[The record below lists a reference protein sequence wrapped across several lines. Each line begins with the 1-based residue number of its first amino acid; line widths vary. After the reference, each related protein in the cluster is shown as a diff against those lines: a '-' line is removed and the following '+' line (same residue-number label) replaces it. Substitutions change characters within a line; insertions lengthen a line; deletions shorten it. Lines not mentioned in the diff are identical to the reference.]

1 MNYKSE
7 VENLIKNLHRV
18 AEKRQEFA
26 GYLSRTAEII
36 QRAEREGANK
46 SGQLFLEREI
56 QDLQITGEN
65 LQTGRFRLM
74 VLGDMKHGKSTLLN
88 VLLGKQLLPS
98 AVNPCT
104 AILTIIRYGEQ
115 EKVTVYFKDKPEQT
129 MSFEQFSREFT
140 IDPKEA
146 KRFEQEQVQ
155 AFPDVSY
162 AVVEYELELLK
173 NGIEIVDTPGLND
186 TDERNQLTLGYIN
199 SCHAILFVL
208 NATKPCTM
216 EERRYLENYL
226 KGRGLTIFF
235 LINRWDE
242 LQKSAFDPDDE
253 REVRK
258 YEEAQRQVF
267 ASNLQEYT
275 IIEGDDLYEERVF
288 ETSALNALRRR
299 VKNQKMDGT
308 GLPEFLGSLQHFLTT
323 ERAISEFR
331 QARALMRQTYKR
343 LREKVEVRIPL
354 LSQNVEELRSRIKSV
369 QPGFNKLTEIRD
381 EFRDEIK
388 QTRKKSAEDLAR
400 SAYLFFSQLDT
411 TFEEDFRPYVPP
423 LNFFKFLW
431 SGSRKEFQERM
442 NEGFKKYINDKLAQ
456 WGQSAEKDLRSYGDR
471 LALSAAQYGF
481 AYQGITD
488 KIDSNLTGIAVDLND
503 VVETQ
508 GDVAKSPGWARFA
521 TGATAFLL
529 GDWVGAASSA
539 TGTYNWRM
547 LLSTLG
553 LVIGANVLLSLLFG
567 LVLGPVGIAGV
578 MGLASFGQTEGLRRE
593 FLKKTRELL
602 KKELPSVA
610 TTSARKIEDQVLQLF
625 EEYEIEAI
633 SRIDDDIKS
642 RKAELQSLLDQKES
656 GEFEREAEIQRLNK
670 LERDVFDQA
679 QTLESTYDD
688 LMGTTKS

>member
-7 VENLIKNLHRV
+7 VENLIENLNRV
-18 AEKRQEFA
+18 AENRQKFA
-26 GYLSRTAEII
+26 GYLNQVVTYI
-36 QRAEREGANK
+36 QCAEREGERA
-46 SGQLFLEREI
+46 SGQLFLEREVL
-56 QDLQITGEN
+56 DLQITSEN
-65 LQTGRFRLM
+65 LQAGRFRLM

-115 EKVTVYFKDKPEQT
+115 EKVTVYFKDNQQET
-129 MSFEQFSREFT
+129 MSFDQFTREYT

-146 KRFEQEQVQ
+146 KHFEQQQEQ

-162 AVVEYELELLK
+162 AVVEYPLDLLQ
-173 NGIEIVDTPGLND
+173 NGVEIVDSPGLND
-186 TDERNQLTLGYIN
+186 TDERNELTLGYIN

-253 REVRK
+253 REVQK
-258 YEEAQRQVF
+258 YEDAQRLVF
-267 ASNLQEYT
+267 ASNLKEYC
-275 IIEGDDLYEERVF
+275 IIDGSNLYEERVF

-299 VKNQKMDGT
+299 VKGLPMDGT
-308 GLPEFLGSLQHFLTT
+308 GLPEFVGSLERFLTK

-331 QARALMRQTYKR
+331 QALSLIRQTYKR
-343 LREKVEVRIPL
+343 LREKIELRIPL
-354 LSQNVEELRSRIKSV
+354 LAQDVEELRSRIKSS
-369 QPGFNKLTEIRD
+369 QPQFDKLTEIRNQ
-381 EFRDEIK
+381 FRSEIE
-388 QTRKKSAEDLAR
+388 QTQQKSAEDLAD
-400 SAYLFFSQLDT
+400 SAYRFFSNIDN
-411 TFEEDFRPYVPP
+411 TFEEDFLPYVPP

-431 SGSRKEFQERM
+431 TGSRKNFEEKM

-456 WGQSAEKDLRSYGDR
+456 WGQSAEKDLRNYGDR
-471 LALSAAQYGF
+471 LALSATKYGF
-481 AYQGITD
+481 TYQGITD
-488 KIDSNLTGIAVDLND
+488 RIDANLIGVR
-503 VVETQ
+503 VEIDDTIEAR
-508 GDVAKSPGWARFA
+508 GDAAKSPGWARFA

-529 GDWVGAASSA
+529 GDWVGAAGSA

-547 LLSTLG
+547 LLGSLG
-553 LVIGANVLLSLLFG
+553 IVIGTNILLSMLFG
-567 LVLGPVGIAGV
+567 LVLGPIGIAGV
-578 MGLASFGQTEGLRRE
+578 MGLAGLGQAEGLRRE

-602 KKELPSVA
+602 KKELPNVA
-610 TTSARKIEDQVLQLF
+610 KTSARKIESQVFQLF
-625 EEYEIEAI
+625 EEYKTESI

-642 RKAELQSLLDQKES
+642 RKEELQSLLEQKEN
-656 GEFEREAEIQRLNK
+656 GEFKRESEIQRLNQ
-670 LERDVFDQA
+670 LERDVFN
-679 QTLESTYDD
+679 QTQVLESICED
-688 LMGTTKS
+688 LMSDKF